1 MSNFKISKAV
11 IPNSITALNLLSGFL
26 SIIFAASGDFKVAS
40 LLIVLA
46 AVFDVMDGLIAR
58 MLHTS
63 SRFGVELD
71 SLADVVSF
79 GAAPAFLIYKVYF
92 FEMGWYGMILS
103 ALPLVFG
110 AFRLARFNVETEDL
124 EKKGDFKGLPI
135 PISAITLASFVLA
148 FYHEGIFEKP
158 FADFMI
164 PVTLLVSFLMV
175 SRIGYSSFPKLN
187 KKSFKERRVLLILMA
202 LGFISGYYTRD
213 AALFIIFFVMVLFGI
228 FRHIF
233 ELLFSSKTK
242 DK

>member
-1 MSNFKISKAV
+1 MNNFKFSKAA
-11 IPNSITALNLLSGFL
+11 IPNSVTALNLLSGFL
-26 SIIFAASGDFKVAS
+26 SIIFASGGNFRVAS

-46 AVFDVMDGLIAR
+46 AVFDVLDGLIAR

-79 GAAPAFLIYKVYF
+79 GAAPAFLIYSAYYYR
-92 FEMGWYGMILS
+92 MDWYVMILS
-103 ALPLVFG
+103 AFPLIFG

-124 EKKGDFKGLPI
+124 EKKGDFQGLPI
-135 PISAITLASFVLA
+135 PISAITLSSFVLA
-148 FYHEGIFEKP
+148 FYHNGILEKP

-175 SRIGYSSFPKLN
+175 SRIQYSSFPKLN

-233 ELLFSSKTK
+233 ILLFGSKVQGK
-242 DK
+242 